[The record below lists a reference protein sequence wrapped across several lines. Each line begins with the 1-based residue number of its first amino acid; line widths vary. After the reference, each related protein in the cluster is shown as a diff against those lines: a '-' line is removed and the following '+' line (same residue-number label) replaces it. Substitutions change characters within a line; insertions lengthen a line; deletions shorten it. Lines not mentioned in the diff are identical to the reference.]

1 LRLEFKR
8 LISDQLTMLAP
19 FLLLVSALTAEAA
32 DTLKGVV
39 DCMNHEECLGTNREC
54 SFEGG
59 HASHRNATG
68 DYEYARPNRRVGKC
82 VCKPGFVQVGTN
94 FACERKRPPME
105 TRATCKK
112 DEDCRLGEICMTW
125 EYDPAADNKRKL
137 RSGLAPVRSERHQ
150 LCVDSW
156 VIQQHISDW
165 DEPRTGGGLRSH
177 RRDNFNADEYFFGGR
192 RPPRVHQQYI
202 GFAED
207 MMLILFLVCILATLV
222 TVHRATCYRQF
233 QEARRNTPLRHL
245 IPIAE
250 DRPPPYSHTRSDDTV
265 DGIPEV
271 VCTGSLPKRVSET
284 PPPSY
289 EEALYR
295 NSVRLPAPQMET
307 QTRAVDVTM
316 EEDSSLPNLVP
327 NTTTTTTTNTTNT
340 NTNNITT
347 ATNTTPNGNLNPSPI
362 PPALDPLPSHTQPQA
377 SPPTSP
383 TLEPTNP
390 SPLYLAASAEAAV
403 ALLPEQLH
411 EEKKEEEQVVE
422 EEQTG
427 SSRTTTIAANSTA
440 SVAKDSCTV
449 VLGGSGGPV
458 IPV

>member
-1 LRLEFKR
+1 MFP
-8 LISDQLTMLAP
+8 P
-19 FLLLVSALTAEAA
+19 FLLLVISALAAEAA

-39 DCMNHEECLGTNREC
+39 KCMNHEDCLGTNREC
-54 SFEGG
+54 SFDGG
-59 HASHRNATG
+59 HTTHQNASG
-68 DYEYARPNRRVGKC
+68 DYEVSRPNLRMGKC
-82 VCKPGFVQVGTN
+82 VCKQGFVQLGTN
-94 FACERKRPPME
+94 FACEREKPPME
-105 TRATCKK
+105 VRETCQR

-125 EYDPAADNKRKL
+125 QYDPGTDNARKL
-137 RSGLAPVRSERHQ
+137 RSGLAPVRGERHQ
-150 LCVDSW
+150 LCIDGW
-156 VIQQHISDW
+156 VIQQHMMDL

-250 DRPPPYSHTRSDDTV
+250 DRPPPYSHTRADDTV

-271 VCTGSLPKRVSET
+271 VCSGSLPKRVSET

-295 NSVRLPAPQMET
+295 NSVRLPGLQTET

-316 EEDSSLPNLVP
+316 EDTSLPSLIPTSTPIETSPDLLP
-327 NTTTTTTTNTTNT
+327 NHPQAASPTTSSPSLE
-340 NTNNITT
+340 
-347 ATNTTPNGNLNPSPI
+347 ATTPS
-362 PPALDPLPSHTQPQA
+362 
-377 SPPTSP
+377 
-383 TLEPTNP
+383 
-390 SPLYLAASAEAAV
+390 SPLYLASAEGTTV
-403 ALLPEQLH
+403 TTE
-411 EEKKEEEQVVE
+411 ETEKKEGEEQVVE
-422 EEQTG
+422 EEEERNSS
-427 SSRTTTIAANSTA
+427 SSRTTTLVPPTNVT
-440 SVAKDSCTV
+440 KDSCTV
-449 VLGGSGGPV
+449 VLGSSGGPV

>member
-1 LRLEFKR
+1 MGR
-8 LISDQLTMLAP
+8 M
-19 FLLLVSALTAEAA
+19 
-32 DTLKGVV
+32 G
-39 DCMNHEECLGTNREC
+39 N
-54 SFEGG
+54 
-59 HASHRNATG
+59 
-68 DYEYARPNRRVGKC
+68 C
-82 VCKPGFVQVGTN
+82 VCKPGFVQLGTN
-94 FACERKRPPME
+94 FACLRERPPME
-105 TRATCKK
+105 VRETCQR

-125 EYDPAADNKRKL
+125 QYDPGTESARKL
-137 RSGLAPVRSERHQ
+137 RSGLAPVRGERHQ
-150 LCVDSW
+150 LCIDSW
-156 VIQQHISDW
+156 VIQQHMLDL

-250 DRPPPYSHTRSDDTV
+250 DRPPPYSHTRADDTV

-271 VCTGSLPKRVSET
+271 VCSGSLPKRVSET

-295 NSVRLPAPQMET
+295 NSVRLPGL
-307 QTRAVDVTM
+307 QTESQQSRAVDVTM
-316 EEDSSLPNLVP
+316 EDTSLPASLLLTP
-327 NTTTTTTTNTTNT
+327 PPTATTTTTTIPSSSPADQTL
-340 NTNNITT
+340 
-347 ATNTTPNGNLNPSPI
+347 PN
-362 PPALDPLPSHTQPQA
+362 QPQA
-377 SPPTSP
+377 TSP
-383 TLEPTNP
+383 SLEPS
-390 SPLYLAASAEAAV
+390 SPLYLASAEGATV
-403 ALLPEQLH
+403 PTE
-411 EEKKEEEQVVE
+411 ETEKKEEEEGQQVE
-422 EEQTG
+422 EETSS
-427 SSRTTTIAANSTA
+427 SSRTTSLVPPTNVT
-440 SVAKDSCTV
+440 KDSCTV

>member
-1 LRLEFKR
+1 
-8 LISDQLTMLAP
+8 M
-19 FLLLVSALTAEAA
+19 
-32 DTLKGVV
+32 G
-39 DCMNHEECLGTNREC
+39 
-54 SFEGG
+54 
-59 HASHRNATG
+59 
-68 DYEYARPNRRVGKC
+68 
-82 VCKPGFVQVGTN
+82 
-94 FACERKRPPME
+94 
-105 TRATCKK
+105 
-112 DEDCRLGEICMTW
+112 
-125 EYDPAADNKRKL
+125 
-137 RSGLAPVRSERHQ
+137 
-150 LCVDSW
+150 
-156 VIQQHISDW
+156 
-165 DEPRTGGGLRSH
+165 
-177 RRDNFNADEYFFGGR
+177 
-192 RPPRVHQQYI
+192 VHQQYI

-316 EEDSSLPNLVP
+316 EEDTSLPNLVP
-327 NTTTTTTTNTTNT
+327 NTTITTATTNT

-347 ATNTTPNGNLNPSPI
+347 ATNTTPNGNLNPTPI
-362 PPALDPLPSHTQPQA
+362 PPALDPLPSHTQLQA

-403 ALLPEQLH
+403 ALLPEQLP
-411 EEKKEEEQVVE
+411 EEKNEEEQVVE
-422 EEQTG
+422 EEQSG

>member
-1 LRLEFKR
+1 MFP
-8 LISDQLTMLAP
+8 P
-19 FLLLVSALTAEAA
+19 FLLLLISALTAEAA

-39 DCMNHEECLGTNREC
+39 KCMNHEDCLGTNREC
-54 SFEGG
+54 SFDGG
-59 HASHRNATG
+59 RTTHQNASG
-68 DYEYARPNRRVGKC
+68 DYEVSRPNLRMGKC
-82 VCKPGFVQVGTN
+82 VCKQGFVQLGTN
-94 FACERKRPPME
+94 FACQRERPME
-105 TRATCKK
+105 VRETCQR

-125 EYDPAADNKRKL
+125 QYDPGTDSARKL
-137 RSGLAPVRSERHQ
+137 RSGLAPVRGERHQ
-150 LCVDSW
+150 LCIDSW
-156 VIQQHISDW
+156 VIQQHMLDL

-245 IPIAE
+245 LPIAE
-250 DRPPPYSHTRSDDTV
+250 DRPPPYSHTRADDTV

-271 VCTGSLPKRVSET
+271 VCSGSLPKRVSET

-295 NSVRLPAPQMET
+295 NSVRLPGL
-307 QTRAVDVTM
+307 QTESQQSRAVDVTM
-316 EEDSSLPNLVP
+316 EDTSLPVSLLLGGQNPPESETSTTIPSSSPDQTLP
-327 NTTTTTTTNTTNT
+327 N
-340 NTNNITT
+340 
-347 ATNTTPNGNLNPSPI
+347 
-362 PPALDPLPSHTQPQA
+362 QPQEA
-377 SPPTSP
+377 TSP
-383 TLEPTNP
+383 SLEPATP
-390 SPLYLAASAEAAV
+390 SSPLYLASAEGATV
-403 ALLPEQLH
+403 PTE
-411 EEKKEEEQVVE
+411 ETEKKEEEEGQAE
-422 EEQTG
+422 EETSS
-427 SSRTTTIAANSTA
+427 SSRTTTLVPPTNVT
-440 SVAKDSCTV
+440 KDSCTV

>member
-1 LRLEFKR
+1 MFP
-8 LISDQLTMLAP
+8 P
-19 FLLLVSALTAEAA
+19 FLLLVISALAAEAA

-39 DCMNHEECLGTNREC
+39 KCMNHEDCLGTNREC
-54 SFEGG
+54 SFDGG
-59 HASHRNATG
+59 HTTHQNASG
-68 DYEYARPNRRVGKC
+68 DYEVSRPNLRMGKC
-82 VCKPGFVQVGTN
+82 VCKQGFVQLGTN
-94 FACERKRPPME
+94 FACERERPPME
-105 TRATCKK
+105 VRETCQR

-125 EYDPAADNKRKL
+125 QYDPGTDNARKL
-137 RSGLAPVRSERHQ
+137 RSGLAPVRGERHQ
-150 LCVDSW
+150 LCIDGW
-156 VIQQHISDW
+156 VIQQHMMDL

-250 DRPPPYSHTRSDDTV
+250 DRPPPYSHTRADDTV

-271 VCTGSLPKRVSET
+271 VCSGSLPKRVSET

-295 NSVRLPAPQMET
+295 NSVRLPGLQTET

-316 EEDSSLPNLVP
+316 EDTSLPSLIPTSTPIETSPDLLP
-327 NTTTTTTTNTTNT
+327 N
-340 NTNNITT
+340 
-347 ATNTTPNGNLNPSPI
+347 
-362 PPALDPLPSHTQPQA
+362 HPQA
-377 SPPTSP
+377 ATSP
-383 TLEPTNP
+383 TTSSLSLEATTPS
-390 SPLYLAASAEAAV
+390 SPLYLASAEGATV
-403 ALLPEQLH
+403 TTE
-411 EEKKEEEQVVE
+411 ETEKKEDEEEEMVE
-422 EEQTG
+422 EEEEERSSS
-427 SSRTTTIAANSTA
+427 SSRTTTLVPPTNVT
-440 SVAKDSCTV
+440 KDSCTV
-449 VLGGSGGPV
+449 VLGSSGGPV

>member
-1 LRLEFKR
+1 MFP
-8 LISDQLTMLAP
+8 P
-19 FLLLVSALTAEAA
+19 FLLLLISALAAEAA

-39 DCMNHEECLGTNREC
+39 KCMNHEDCLGTNREC
-54 SFEGG
+54 SFDGG
-59 HASHRNATG
+59 HDTHQNASG
-68 DYEYARPNRRVGKC
+68 DFEVSRPNLRMGKC
-82 VCKPGFVQVGTN
+82 VCKQGFVQSGTN
-94 FACERKRPPME
+94 FACHRQRPPME
-105 TRATCKK
+105 VRETCQR

-125 EYDPAADNKRKL
+125 QYDPGTDNNARKL
-137 RSGLAPVRSERHQ
+137 RSGLAPVRGERHQ
-150 LCVDSW
+150 LCIDGW
-156 VIQQHISDW
+156 VIQQHMMDL

-250 DRPPPYSHTRSDDTV
+250 DRPPPYSHTRADDTV

-271 VCTGSLPKRVSET
+271 VCSGSLPKRVSET

-295 NSVRLPAPQMET
+295 NSVRLPGLQTET
-307 QTRAVDVTM
+307 QSRAVDVTM
-316 EEDSSLPNLVP
+316 EDTSLPSLIP
-327 NTTTTTTTNTTNT
+327 TSTSTT
-340 NTNNITT
+340 I
-347 ATNTTPNGNLNPSPI
+347 PSL
-362 PPALDPLPSHTQPQA
+362 PAQPLPNQPQA
-377 SPPTSP
+377 TSP
-383 TLEPTNP
+383 TTSPSLEPATP
-390 SPLYLAASAEAAV
+390 SSPSFLASAEGTTA
-403 ALLPEQLH
+403 PTE
-411 EEKKEEEQVVE
+411 ETEKKEEEEEEVVE
-422 EEQTG
+422 EETSS
-427 SSRTTTIAANSTA
+427 SSRTTTTLVPPTNVT
-440 SVAKDSCTV
+440 KDSCTV

>member
-1 LRLEFKR
+1 MF
-8 LISDQLTMLAP
+8 P
-19 FLLLVSALTAEAA
+19 PLLLFVAAITAEAA

-39 DCMNHEECLGTNREC
+39 KCMNHEECLGQNREC
-54 SFEGG
+54 SFDGG
-59 HASHRNATG
+59 HTSHTNDSG
-68 DYEYARPNRRVGKC
+68 DYEIPRPNLRMGKC
-82 VCKPGFVQVGTN
+82 VCKQGFIRVGEN
-94 FACERKRPPME
+94 FSCQRESRPPME
-105 TRATCKK
+105 VRETCHR

-125 EYDPAADNKRKL
+125 QYDPGTDTARKL
-137 RSGLAPVRSERHQ
+137 RSGLAPVRGERHK
-150 LCVDSW
+150 LCVDGW
-156 VIQQHISDW
+156 VIQQHIMDL

-250 DRPPPYSHTRSDDTV
+250 DRPPPYSHTRADDTV
-265 DGIPEV
+265 DGVPEV
-271 VCTGSLPKRVSET
+271 VCSGGSLPKRVSET

-295 NSVRLPAPQMET
+295 NSVRLPGLQTET
-307 QTRAVDVTM
+307 QTRAVDVTV
-316 EEDSSLPNLVP
+316 EDTSLPSLLPTSGLPIDPAPTSSLI
-327 NTTTTTTTNTTNT
+327 NTST
-340 NTNNITT
+340 
-347 ATNTTPNGNLNPSPI
+347 
-362 PPALDPLPSHTQPQA
+362 PLPPSSDLQA
-377 SPPTSP
+377 TVATSLS
-383 TLEPTNP
+383 LEPTN
-390 SPLYLAASAEAAV
+390 SSSTLYLASAEGTTIPTEV
-403 ALLPEQLH
+403 
-411 EEKKEEEQVVE
+411 EKNEEEEQVVE
-422 EEQTG
+422 EEGEET
-427 SSRTTTIAANSTA
+427 SSISRATTLVPPTNVT
-440 SVAKDSCTV
+440 KDSCTV

>member
-1 LRLEFKR
+1 MFP
-8 LISDQLTMLAP
+8 P
-19 FLLLVSALTAEAA
+19 FLLLLISALAAEAA

-39 DCMNHEECLGTNREC
+39 KCMNHEDCLGTNREC
-54 SFEGG
+54 SFDGG
-59 HASHRNATG
+59 HETHQNASG
-68 DYEYARPNRRVGKC
+68 EFEVSRPNLRMGKC
-82 VCKPGFVQVGTN
+82 VCKPGFVQLGTN
-94 FACERKRPPME
+94 FACHRERPPME
-105 TRATCKK
+105 VRETCQR

-125 EYDPAADNKRKL
+125 QYDPGTESARKL
-137 RSGLAPVRSERHQ
+137 RSGLAPVRGERHQ
-150 LCVDSW
+150 LCIDSW
-156 VIQQHISDW
+156 VIQQHMLDL

-250 DRPPPYSHTRSDDTV
+250 DRPPPYSHTRADDTV

-271 VCTGSLPKRVSET
+271 VCSGSLPKRVSET

-295 NSVRLPAPQMET
+295 NSVRLPGL
-307 QTRAVDVTM
+307 QTESQQSRAVDVTM
-316 EEDSSLPNLVP
+316 EDTSLPASLLLTP
-327 NTTTTTTTNTTNT
+327 PPTATTTSTSTSTATATTTTIPSSSPADQTL
-340 NTNNITT
+340 
-347 ATNTTPNGNLNPSPI
+347 PN
-362 PPALDPLPSHTQPQA
+362 QPQA
-377 SPPTSP
+377 TSP
-383 TLEPTNP
+383 SLEPATP
-390 SPLYLAASAEAAV
+390 SSPLYLASAEGATV
-403 ALLPEQLH
+403 PTE
-411 EEKKEEEQVVE
+411 ETEKKEEEEGQQVE
-422 EEQTG
+422 EETSS
-427 SSRTTTIAANSTA
+427 SSRTTSLVPPTNVT
-440 SVAKDSCTV
+440 KDSCTV